1 MNTQRVLLLTGS
13 SRGIGLGIARFFL
26 DRGYIV
32 CGCSR
37 SESAITA
44 PDYHHRR
51 LDVSDEKAVRGWV
64 SATAKQFGRI
74 DVAVCS
80 AGVVK
85 SALMM
90 SVTPTA
96 ILDEFLATH
105 VRGTFVVC
113 REVSKVMIRQRAGR
127 IINISSLAV
136 PLHLKGAAGY
146 AASKAAVEEMTRVLA
161 KELASTGVTCNI
173 VGPALV
179 MTDPAVAMGP
189 EWAKWLVDQQSIQ
202 RTVGVEEVC
211 NVIEFFASPASSA
224 VTGQTLNMCL
234 VG

>member
-1 MNTQRVLLLTGS
+1 MLLTGS

>member
-1 MNTQRVLLLTGS
+1 MTGS

>member
-1 MNTQRVLLLTGS
+1 VSEKRVLLLTGS
-13 SRGIGLGIARFFL
+13 SRGIGLGIANFFL
-26 DRGYIV
+26 ERGYVV

-37 SESAITA
+37 SDGAIA
-44 PDYHHRR
+44 LPQYHHDR

-64 SATAKQFGRI
+64 SSVAKRFGRI
-74 DVAVCS
+74 DVAVCN
-80 AGVVK
+80 AGIVK

-113 REVSKVMIRQRAGR
+113 REVSKVMVRQRGGR
-127 IINISSLAV
+127 IINFSSLAV

-146 AASKAAVEEMTRVLA
+146 AATKAAVEEMTRVLA
-161 KELASTGVTCNI
+161 KELAPTGVTCNI
-173 VGPALV
+173 VSPALV
-179 MTDPAVAMGP
+179 MTDPARAMGP
-189 EWAKWLVDQQSIQ
+189 EWAKWLLDQQSIQ
-202 RTVGVEEVC
+202 RTVTVEEVC

-224 VTGQTLNMCL
+224 ITGQTLNMCH